1 MKQIDNFIKQKKEL
15 DGLNHDTQEK
25 ISDLLEISIPEEN
38 KNSNVDHEKYE
49 NGLYSDQQ
57 LEQQSKIKD
66 NLYTVNGI
74 PSRWEHNKKHSSF
87 HFDPFRSPNL
97 DQSYIVPVRFT
108 NNFSDVVNLASNDHV
123 DMTIGNYR
131 ARGQSR
137 QDKDLHDGELLDI
150 KRATG
155 KKDLPAMGKV
165 PIYKKTDKDEFI
177 NTAPEYEVLHR
188 IIKFLDM
195 EVQQARLHVQKLG
208 MITPLHIDQ
217 QMRNAREDRRK
228 QWLSYGGDKNPLIL
242 RRFLIMMQD
251 WDYGHVWQFG
261 NNYYQGYKS
270 GSAVTYDWVNMPHG
284 TANFG
289 YSPRVTFQLT
299 GFVSK
304 HTQELI
310 DHSLNGG
317 ETIEVE
323 V

>member
-1 MKQIDNFIKQKKEL
+1 MDTYNNAVKKKKEL
-15 DGLNHDTQEK
+15 EGLNHNTKERVD
-25 ISDLLEISIPEEN
+25 DLLNIEMPKEDATI
-38 KNSNVDHEKYE
+38 NVKHEKYE
-49 NGLYSDQQ
+49 RELYSDKQ
-57 LEQQSKIKD
+57 LQEQEKIKE

-87 HFDPFRSPNL
+87 HFDPFGDPNEK
-97 DQSYIVPVRFT
+97 SFIVPVRFT
-108 NNFSDVVNLASNDHV
+108 NDFSEVVKSAIEEHV

-131 ARGQSR
+131 ARNQSR
-137 QDKDLHDGELLDI
+137 QDKDLHDGEILDI

-155 KKDLPAMGKV
+155 KKDIPAMGKV
-165 PIYKKTDKDEFI
+165 PIYRKTDKGEKF
-177 NTAPEYEVLHR
+177 NTLPQYDVLHR
-188 IIKFLDM
+188 IIKYLDM

-208 MITPLHIDQ
+208 MVTPIHIDQ

-228 QWLSYGGDKNPLIL
+228 QWLSYGGDQNPLVL
-242 RRFLIMMQD
+242 RRWLIHLQD
-251 WDYGHVWQFG
+251 YDYGHVWQFG
-261 NNYYQGYKS
+261 NTYQQGYKS

-289 YSPRVTFQLT
+289 FNPRVTFQLT

-304 HTQELI
+304 FTQELI
-310 DHSLNGG
+310 DNSLNGG

>member
-1 MKQIDNFIKQKKEL
+1 MKEINDFIKKKQEL
-15 DGLNHDTQEK
+15 EGLNHHSLEK
-25 ISDLLEISIPEEN
+25 VSDLLEISVPEYD
-38 KNSNVDHEKYE
+38 KNLNVEHNLYEK
-49 NGLYSDQQ
+49 GLYS
-57 LEQQSKIKD
+57 EQTLKKQSKIKE

-74 PSRWEHNKKHSSF
+74 PSRWEHNKKHSNF
-87 HFDPFRSPNL
+87 HFDPFRSPED

-108 NNFSDVVNLASNDHV
+108 NDFSDVVNLSTNEHL

-131 ARGQSR
+131 NRGHSR
-137 QDKDLHDGELLDI
+137 QDNNLHDGEILDI
-150 KRATG
+150 KRASG

-165 PIYKKTDKDEFI
+165 PIYRKTDTKELI
-177 NTAPEYEVLHR
+177 NTTPQYDVLHR

-195 EVQQARLHVQKLG
+195 EVQQARLHIQRLG
-208 MITPLHIDQ
+208 MVTPLHIDQ
-217 QMRNAREDRRK
+217 QMRNARPNYRN
-228 QWLSYGGDKNPLIL
+228 QWLNYGGDKNPLVL

-261 NNYYQGYKS
+261 NTYYQGYKS

-289 YSPRVTFQLT
+289 FVPRVTFQVT

-304 HTQELI
+304 HTQKLI

-317 ETIEVE
+317 EVIEVE

>member
-1 MKQIDNFIKQKKEL
+1 METYNHAVKKKKEL
-15 DGLNHDTQEK
+15 EGLNHDTKERVD
-25 ISDLLEISIPEEN
+25 DLLNIEMPKEDAT
-38 KNSNVDHEKYE
+38 KNVKHEKYE
-49 NGLYSDQQ
+49 RELYSDKQ
-57 LEQQSKIKD
+57 LQEQEKIKE

-87 HFDPFRSPNL
+87 HFNPFGDPNEKSF
-97 DQSYIVPVRFT
+97 IVPVRFT
-108 NNFSDVVNLASNDHV
+108 NDFSEVVNSAIEEHV

-131 ARGQSR
+131 ARNQSR
-137 QDKDLHDGELLDI
+137 QDKDLHDGEILDI

-155 KKDLPAMGKV
+155 KKDIPAMGKV
-165 PIYKKTDKDEFI
+165 PIYRKTDKGEKF
-177 NTAPEYEVLHR
+177 NTLPQYDLLHR
-188 IIKFLDM
+188 IIKYLDM

-208 MITPLHIDQ
+208 MVTPIHIDQ

-228 QWLSYGGDKNPLIL
+228 QWLSYGGDQNPLVL
-242 RRFLIMMQD
+242 RRWLIHLQD
-251 WDYGHVWQFG
+251 YDYGHVWQFG
-261 NNYYQGYKS
+261 NTYHQGYKS

-289 YSPRVTFQLT
+289 FNPRVTFQLT

-304 HTQELI
+304 FTQELI
-310 DHSLNGG
+310 DNALNGG